1 MKLAIFFLAL
11 ALLLSAQAQAQ
22 TTAGLWLGDITLNQ
36 VNEVHARQT
45 TGATTTP
52 AAKPFSMRV
61 LLHVSASGQV
71 KLLKEAVLMRTR
83 GASPAPVIV
92 TQMNL
97 LANYDGTTVRGAQL
111 IGQRFSTV
119 SFPMTG
125 DTLALTGG
133 LAAGTST
140 TGTLALAAN
149 DPVNPFRHKYHP
161 DLANAGRAV
170 SRAITIAITTGES
183 PADHVLNGTWTESLT
198 GLHTSAITVTG
209 SLVLNRVS
217 TVDQLNNTP

>member
-1 MKLAIFFLAL
+1 MKL
-11 ALLLSAQAQAQ
+11 ALLLFFCLVTVASAQTA
-22 TTAGLWLGDITLNQ
+22 AGLWVGDITLDQ

-45 TGATTTP
+45 TGATPTP

-61 LLHVSASGQV
+61 LLHVNASGQI

-97 LANYDGTTVRGAQL
+97 IPNYDGVTVRGGQL

-119 SFPMTG
+119 SFPMSG
-125 DTLALTGG
+125 DTLALSGG
-133 LAAGTST
+133 LAAGTSA
-140 TGTLALAAN
+140 TGTLALAASS
-149 DPVNPFRHKYHP
+149 PVNPFRHKYHP

-170 SRAITIAITTGES
+170 SRAISIAITAGET
-183 PADHVLNGTWTESLT
+183 PADHVLNGTWSETIT
-198 GLHTSAITVTG
+198 GLHNSAITVTG

>member
-1 MKLAIFFLAL
+1 MKLALLFLFGLIAS
-11 ALLLSAQAQAQ
+11 ASAQ
-22 TTAGLWLGDITLNQ
+22 TAGLWVGDITLNQ

-45 TGATTTP
+45 TGATPTP

-83 GASPAPVIV
+83 DASPAPVIV
-92 TQMNL
+92 TQSNL
-97 LANYDGTTVRGAQL
+97 IPNFDGITVRGGQL

-119 SFPMTG
+119 SFPMSG
-125 DTLALTGG
+125 DVLALTGTLG
-133 LAAGTST
+133 AGTST
-140 TGTLALAAN
+140 TATLTLAAN

-170 SRAITIAITTGES
+170 GRALSIAITAGES
-183 PADHVLNGTWTESLT
+183 PADHVLNGTWTETLT

-217 TVDQLNNTP
+217 TVGQLNNTP

>member
-1 MKLAIFFLAL
+1 MKL
-11 ALLLSAQAQAQ
+11 ALLLFFGLVTAASAQTA
-22 TTAGLWLGDITLNQ
+22 AGLWVGDITLNQ

-45 TGATTTP
+45 TGATPTP

-61 LLHVSASGQV
+61 LLHVNASGQI

-92 TQMNL
+92 TQMSL
-97 LANYDGTTVRGAQL
+97 LPNYDGVTVRGGQL

-119 SFPMTG
+119 SFPMSG

-149 DPVNPFRHKYHP
+149 SPVNPFRHKYHP
-161 DLANAGRAV
+161 DLANTGRAV
-170 SRAITIAITTGES
+170 SRAISIAIPAGET
-183 PADHVLNGTWTESLT
+183 PVDHVLNGTWTETLT
-198 GLHTSAITVTG
+198 GLHNSAITVTG

>member
-1 MKLAIFFLAL
+1 MKHVLLLFFAL
-11 ALLLSAQAQAQ
+11 TATLSAQTA
-22 TTAGLWLGDITLNQ
+22 AGLWVGDITLNQ

-45 TGATTTP
+45 TGATPTP
-52 AAKPFSMRV
+52 APKPFSMRV
-61 LLHVSASGQV
+61 LLHVNASGQV

-97 LANYDGTTVRGAQL
+97 VSNFDGTTVRGGQL

-119 SFPMTG
+119 SFPMSS
-125 DTLALTGG
+125 DSLALTGTLG
-133 LAAGTST
+133 AGTST
-140 TGTLALAAN
+140 TGSLTLAAN

-161 DLANAGRAV
+161 DLATAGRAV
-170 SRAITIAITTGES
+170 TRALTIAITAGDT
-183 PADHVLNGTWTESLT
+183 PADNTLNGTWTEILT

>member
-1 MKLAIFFLAL
+1 MKLVLLFLLGLTATVS
-11 ALLLSAQAQAQ
+11 LSAQ
-22 TTAGLWLGDITLNQ
+22 TTAGLWVGDITLGQ

-45 TGATTTP
+45 TGATPTP

-61 LLHVSASGQV
+61 LLHVSAGGQV

-92 TQMNL
+92 TQMSL
-97 LANYDGTTVRGAQL
+97 LANYDGTTVRGGQL

-119 SFPMTG
+119 SFPMSG
-125 DTLALTGG
+125 DVLALTGG

-149 DPVNPFRHKYHP
+149 SPVNPFRHKYHP

-170 SRAITIAITTGES
+170 SRAISIAITSGET
-183 PADHVLNGTWTESLT
+183 PADHVLNGTWTETLT

>member
-1 MKLAIFFLAL
+1 MKHVLLLLLAFTAT
-11 ALLLSAQAQAQ
+11 LSAQTA
-22 TTAGLWLGDITLNQ
+22 AGLWVGDITLDQ

-45 TGATTTP
+45 TGATPTP

-61 LLHVSASGQV
+61 LLHVSSGGQV

-92 TQMNL
+92 TQMNQIP
-97 LANYDGTTVRGAQL
+97 NYDGITLRGGQL

-119 SFPMTG
+119 SFPMSG
-125 DTLALTGG
+125 DSLTLTGN
-133 LAAGTST
+133 LSAGSTT
-140 TGTLALAAN
+140 TGTLNLVAN

-170 SRAITIAITTGES
+170 SRAITIAINAGET
-183 PADHVLNGTWTESLT
+183 PVDHVLNGTWTETLT

-209 SLVLNRVS
+209 SLVLSRVS

>member
-1 MKLAIFFLAL
+1 MKL
-11 ALLLSAQAQAQ
+11 ALLLFFGLVTAASAQTA
-22 TTAGLWLGDITLNQ
+22 AGLWVGDITLNQ

-45 TGATTTP
+45 TGATPT
-52 AAKPFSMRV
+52 AAPKPFSMRV
-61 LLHVSASGQV
+61 LLHVSASGQI

-97 LANYDGTTVRGAQL
+97 IPNFDGITVRGGQI

-119 SFPMTG
+119 SFPMSG

-149 DPVNPFRHKYHP
+149 SPVNPFRHKYHP
-161 DLANAGRAV
+161 DLANAGRTV
-170 SRAITIAITTGES
+170 SRAISITITAGET
-183 PADHVLNGTWTESLT
+183 PADHVLNGTWTETLT

>member
-1 MKLAIFFLAL
+1 
-11 ALLLSAQAQAQ
+11 
-22 TTAGLWLGDITLNQ
+22 
-36 VNEVHARQT
+36 
-45 TGATTTP
+45 
-52 AAKPFSMRV
+52 
-61 LLHVSASGQV
+61 
-71 KLLKEAVLMRTR
+71 MRTR

-97 LANYDGTTVRGAQL
+97 VSNYDGTTIRGGQL

-119 SFPMTG
+119 SFPMSG
-125 DTLALTGG
+125 DTLALTGTLG
-133 LAAGTST
+133 AGTST
-140 TGTLALAAN
+140 TATLTLAAN

-161 DLANAGRAV
+161 DLATAGRAV
-170 SRAITIAITTGES
+170 TRALTIAITAGES
-183 PADHVLNGTWTESLT
+183 PADHVLNGTWTETLT